1 MSKKCLLQ
9 IYIVSGKQVH
19 QRDEEENRDS
29 GTAISDL
36 IDMFDQIM
44 SSGISTNQ

>member
-1 MSKKCLLQ
+1 MSKKCLQ
-9 IYIVSGKQVH
+9 EIYIVSGKQVH

-29 GTAISDL
+29 GTAICDQ

-44 SSGISTNQ
+44 LSGLSTNQ